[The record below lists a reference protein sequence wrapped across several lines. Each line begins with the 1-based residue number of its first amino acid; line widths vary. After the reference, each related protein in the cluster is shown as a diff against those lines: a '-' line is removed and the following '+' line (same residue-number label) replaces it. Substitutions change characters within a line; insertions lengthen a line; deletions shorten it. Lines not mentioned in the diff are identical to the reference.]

1 VCKNRLLMSRV
12 LSERLSVSQRPNG
25 TDTFKPFDFEDL
37 ALAAALVSDCG
48 FLSCL
53 RNLNLEVTYK
63 RMHLQG
69 ASKCL

>member
-1 VCKNRLLMSRV
+1 MFFRV
-12 LSERLSVSQRPNG
+12 LSERLSVSQRPNS
-25 TDTFKPFDFEDL
+25 TDTSKPIDSEDL
-37 ALAAALVSDCG
+37 AVATALVSDCG
-48 FLSCL
+48 FLSGS